1 MAKNKIFTKLFSKN
15 NVDEDPLLSCL
26 FKKYVKKINDY
37 EKKMISNII
46 QISEITVKEIM
57 IPRIDVISIELNSKL
72 QDIIK
77 IVNEKGYSRL
87 PVYDKNI
94 DNIVG
99 ILHTKDIFKYFN
111 KESNFD
117 IQKIIRVPIFVP
129 ESKMIND
136 LLLELREKK
145 THLAIVVDEYGG
157 MAGIVCLEDI
167 IEKIVGEIQDEFDDE
182 VDDIQ
187 KIDEN
192 IYLVNPRISLE
203 ELNERLNAEF
213 NEKEI
218 DTLGGIIFMLFG
230 KIPAKNEKIHYK
242 NYILTVESISARKI
256 KSVKIEI
263 LNKNEET

>member
-1 MAKNKIFTKLFSKN
+1 MTKNKIFTRLFSKKAN
-15 NVDEDPLLSCL
+15 DDDLVSSGV
-26 FKKYVKKINDY
+26 FKKYVRKINDY
-37 EKKMISNII
+37 EKKMINNII
-46 QISEITVKEIM
+46 QISDITVKEVM
-57 IPRIDVISIELNSKL
+57 VPRIDVTSIECKSNIH
-72 QDIIK
+72 DIINL
-77 IVNEKGYSRL
+77 IIEKGFSRL
-87 PVYDKNI
+87 PVYEKNI
-94 DNIVG
+94 DNIIG

-117 IQKIIRVPIFVP
+117 IQKLIRLPIFVP
-129 ESKMIND
+129 ESKMITD
-136 LLLELREKK
+136 LLLEFKEKK
-145 THLAIVVDEYGG
+145 NHLAIVVDEYGG

-167 IEKIVGEIQDEFDDE
+167 IEKIVGEIQDEFDNE

-187 KIDEN
+187 KFDEN

-203 ELNERLNAEF
+203 ELNERLNTDFHE
-213 NEKEI
+213 EEI

-263 LNKNEET
+263 LNKKEEN

>member
-1 MAKNKIFTKLFSKN
+1 M
-15 NVDEDPLLSCL
+15 
-26 FKKYVKKINDY
+26 
-37 EKKMISNII
+37 
-46 QISEITVKEIM
+46 
-57 IPRIDVISIELNSKL
+57 
-72 QDIIK
+72 

-94 DNIVG
+94 DNIIG

-111 KESNFD
+111 KESYFD
-117 IQKIIRVPIFVP
+117 IQKLIRVPIFVP

-145 THLAIVVDEYGG
+145 NHLAIVVDEYGG
-157 MAGIVCLEDI
+157 MAGIVCLEDR

-203 ELNERLNAEF
+203 ELNKRLNTDF
-213 NEKEI
+213 NEEEI
-218 DTLGGIIFMLFG
+218 DTLGGVIFMLFG
-230 KIPAKNEKIHYK
+230 KIPTKNEKIHYK

-263 LNKNEET
+263 LNKKEET

>member
-1 MAKNKIFTKLFSKN
+1 MAKDKIFTKLFSKKN
-15 NVDEDPLLSCL
+15 IDEDPLLSCI

-37 EKKMISNII
+37 GKKMISNII
-46 QISEITVKEIM
+46 QISDITVKEIM
-57 IPRIDVISIELNSKL
+57 IPRIDVTSIEINSNI
-72 QDIIK
+72 QEIIK
-77 IVNEKGYSRL
+77 LINEKGYSRL

-117 IQKIIRVPIFVP
+117 IQKLIRVPIFVP

-136 LLLELREKK
+136 LLLEFRERKN
-145 THLAIVVDEYGG
+145 HLAIVVDEYGG

-167 IEKIVGEIQDEFDDE
+167 IEKIVGEIQDEFDNE

-187 KIDEN
+187 KIDDN
-192 IYLVNPRISLE
+192 IFLVNPRISLE
-203 ELNERLNAEF
+203 KLNERLNTDFHE
-213 NEKEI
+213 EEI

-263 LNKNEET
+263 LNKKKET

>member
-1 MAKNKIFTKLFSKN
+1 MTRIIVAGASGRMGSRIIALSKEYPDIKLTGAF
-15 NVDEDPLLSCL
+15 
-26 FKKYVKKINDY
+26 
-37 EKKMISNII
+37 EKKGH
-46 QISEITVKEIM
+46 KA
-57 IPRIDVISIELNSKL
+57 
-72 QDIIK
+72 
-77 IVNEKGYSRL
+77 
-87 PVYDKNI
+87 
-94 DNIVG
+94 VG
-99 ILHTKDIFKYFN
+99 KDIGL
-111 KESNFD
+111 
-117 IQKIIRVPIFVP
+117 I
-129 ESKMIND
+129 
-136 LLLELREKK
+136 
-145 THLAIVVDEYGG
+145 
-157 MAGIVCLEDI
+157 AGIGETGVKLSERLEDI